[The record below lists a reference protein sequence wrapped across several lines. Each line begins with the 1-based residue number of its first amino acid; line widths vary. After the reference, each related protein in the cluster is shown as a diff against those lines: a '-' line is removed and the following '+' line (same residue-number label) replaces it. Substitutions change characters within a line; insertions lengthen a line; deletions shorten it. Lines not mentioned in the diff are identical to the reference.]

1 MDLASNA
8 GARCAPAPARM
19 AWIVA
24 PALALAAALLA
35 VLAPHVSARSGAAQR
50 CNDSPRTAGMAAWI
64 CGSPSKGHHQPR
76 LQASGRRQVS
86 HEGGYLRAAVPGPPL
101 TPGQRVGLV
110 AKRLAGGTQLTLI
123 YRAPGRHWQ
132 ARFTR
137 LASRSPV
144 RTAIT
149 SKSRGGVLTV
159 RLRLGKRV
167 RVARVTRLDGSF
179 GPSGPESGPDLAPRI
194 QPAGGGGCA
203 TSDQGWNDRWALSG
217 PGWTGG
223 DATYSVGLPDGRA
236 AWLFGDTFLGT
247 VNADGSRPQSSPFV
261 RNSMVVQSSAG
272 LETIVAT
279 NGGTPRSLVEASTEG
294 AWFWPGAGVV
304 HGSRLQVIV
313 NENRSTGAGMWD
325 FAFTG
330 SSLATFTLPGL
341 SLQSVAALPRS
352 DDVAWG
358 SWILRDGGQTYVYGT
373 EDHGLVKYAHVAR
386 VAGTDLGEP
395 WEYWTG
401 AGWSADPL
409 ASVRV
414 LDGVSNQFSV
424 TRVDGRYQLIT
435 HESTFGRTISA
446 HGAPTPVGPFSDSVA
461 LYTTPTWGEGTYTY
475 NAVAHPEQ
483 DAAGGL
489 LVSYNVN
496 SFDASELYRQADI
509 YRPRFV
515 RVPERCF
522 A

>member
-8 GARCAPAPARM
+8 GARCAPVPARM
-19 AWIVA
+19 AGIAA

-35 VLAPHVSARSGAAQR
+35 VLAPHVSARSGAVQR
-50 CNDSPRTAGMAAWI
+50 CSDSPRTAGMAAWV
-64 CGSPSKGHHQPR
+64 CGSPSRGHRPPR
-76 LQASGRRQVS
+76 LQASGRRHVS
-86 HEGGYLRAAVPGPPL
+86 HPGGWLRAAVAGPPL
-101 TPGQRVGLV
+101 KPGQRVKLV
-110 AKRLAGGTQLTLI
+110 AGRLARDTQVTLT
-123 YRAPGRHWQ
+123 YRTPGRRWQ

-137 LASRSPV
+137 LASRLPV

-149 SKSRGGVLTV
+149 SKWRGGALTV

-167 RVARVTRLDGSF
+167 RMASVTRLDRAFRPPGPNPGSAR
-179 GPSGPESGPDLAPRI
+179 PPRI
-194 QPAGGGGCA
+194 RPTGGGGCA
-203 TSDQGWNDRWALSG
+203 TSDQAWNDRWALTG

-223 DATYSVGLPDGRA
+223 DATYSVGLPDGRS

-261 RNSMVVQSSAG
+261 RNSMVVQSPGG

-279 NGGTPRSLVEASTEG
+279 DGSTPRSLVEPSTEG

-313 NENRSTGAGMWD
+313 NENRSTGAGLWD

-341 SLQSVAALPRS
+341 SLQSVAALPSS

-358 SWILRDGGQTYVYGT
+358 SWILPDGGHTYVYGT

-386 VAGTDLGEP
+386 VAGTDLGGP

-409 ASVRV
+409 GSARL

-424 TRVDGRYQLIT
+424 TRVNGRYQLIT

-446 HGAPTPVGPFSDSVA
+446 HGAPTPVGPFGEGVA
-461 LYTTPTWGEGTYTY
+461 LYTTPTWGEATYTY

-483 DAAGGL
+483 DATGGL

-496 SFDASELYRQADI
+496 SFEASELYRQADV

-515 RVPERCF
+515 RVPTHCF